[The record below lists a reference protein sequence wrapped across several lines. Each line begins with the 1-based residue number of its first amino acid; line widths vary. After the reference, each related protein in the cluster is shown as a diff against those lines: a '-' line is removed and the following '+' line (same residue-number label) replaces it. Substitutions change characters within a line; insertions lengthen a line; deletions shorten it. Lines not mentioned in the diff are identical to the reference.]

1 MENWLPVLVQIIVVV
16 ITSGGGWAL
25 LSEQRKKLRVETQDV
40 AVDAMHKVNDELR
53 DELERSRCRI
63 HVLETA
69 QKEGD
74 ARIDNL
80 ETMLT
85 IVQRRLLALSVG
97 VRLLT
102 EQIRSLG
109 HEPVWKDK
117 EETTGE

>member
-1 MENWLPVLVQIIVVV
+1 MENWLPVLVQIIVVI

-25 LSEQRKKLRVETQDV
+25 LSEQRKKLHAETQDV
-40 AVDAMHKVNDELR
+40 AIDAMHKVNDELR

-63 HVLETA
+63 RALEAA

-74 ARIDNL
+74 VRIDNL
-80 ETMLT
+80 EFVLAT
-85 IVQRRLLALSVG
+85 VQRRLLALSVG

-109 HEPVWKDK
+109 HEPVWKDD
-117 EETTGE
+117 EETIGE